1 MIRMEIACMFIISF
15 IAVSYFSAKRN
26 KTFIH
31 TLFSWLI
38 VTSMVNLIFDA
49 ITVLTVNHLDTVPEL
64 ANEIFHKIFIGTLVI
79 VLFITF
85 RYIMTLI
92 NKENSKIYGNYGTL
106 SRLWN
111 IPLVISLAGV
121 IFLPLNY
128 QITAEGNYSC
138 GPAANMAY
146 TSVGFYLVISFV
158 VLLKNWNYINPK
170 KKTAVVMALGC
181 ELIVSIY
188 QAIIP
193 LALFSGVGIV
203 LLNLAFFLTVE
214 SPDVHLI
221 EQLKDEKERAN
232 LANNAKTYFL
242 ANMSH
247 EIRTPINSILG
258 MNEMIL
264 RESHEDLIR
273 EYASDIQSAT
283 QSLYSIINDILDVSK
298 IESGK
303 MAIIPVEYDLSSLI
317 HDLVNMI
324 TPKAE
329 AKNLVFRTLV
339 DPALPSRLYGDDV
352 RIRQVLVNLLTNAV
366 KYTHKG
372 SIELSI
378 TGKYVGKNE
387 QLTFSVKDT
396 GIGIKEEDLSRLYV
410 AFQRIEEHKNRNIEG
425 TGLGLSISKQ
435 LLEMMGSSL
444 VVHSVYGSGS
454 TFSFTLEQRVVDE
467 DPIGN
472 LQDRIHKKANE
483 YKYCATFFAPS
494 AHILVVDDNEMNRK
508 VFQGL
513 LKQTE
518 VKITEASS
526 GDEALELVREHVY
539 DLIFLDHMMPDMD
552 GIETLRHMREL
563 KSNCCSQ
570 TPVVAL
576 TANAVSGAKE
586 MYLEEGFDD
595 FLAKPIV
602 PDKLEKEIKRLLPP
616 NLVVEREKRPGED
629 GLYNEISRELP
640 EIDGLDWNYGLSH
653 FPDKELLV
661 YLVTEFFNMIDTEA
675 ANLEHLYDNLSNEDS
690 LNQYHIKVHGMKSSA
705 ALIGIIPLSG
715 MAKVLE
721 NAAAIKDIET
731 IHTVTPVFL
740 REWKGYKEKL
750 SSFIEKEEV
759 INLP

>member
-1 MIRMEIACMFIISF
+1 MIRMEIACMVIISF
-15 IAVSYFSAKRN
+15 IAVTYFSAKRK

-38 VTSMVNLIFDA
+38 VTSMVNLLFDA
-49 ITVLTVNHLDTVPEL
+49 ITVYTVNHLDTVPEL

-85 RYIMTLI
+85 RYNMTLI
-92 NKENSKIYGNYGTL
+92 NKENSRIYGNNRKL
-106 SRLWN
+106 SWLWN
-111 IPLVISLAGV
+111 LPLFVSLSGV
-121 IFLPLNY
+121 IFLPLY
-128 QITAEGNYSC
+128 YKETTGGNYSY

-146 TSVGFYLVISFV
+146 ISVGFYLIISIVICF
-158 VLLKNWNYINPK
+158 KNWNFINPK
-170 KKTAVVMALGC
+170 KKSAVIMALGC
-181 ELIVSIY
+181 ELIVSVY
-188 QAIIP
+188 QALVP
-193 LALFSGVGIV
+193 LSLFSGVGIA

-221 EQLKDEKERAN
+221 EQLRDEKERAD

-264 RESHEDLIR
+264 RESHEELIR

-303 MAIIPVEYDLSSLI
+303 MEIIPVEYDVSSLI
-317 HDLVNMI
+317 HDLSNMI

-329 AKNLVFRTLV
+329 AKNLTFHTVV
-339 DPALPSRLYGDDV
+339 DPSLPSRLYGDDV

-372 SIELSI
+372 SIELRVKGI
-378 TGKYVGKNE
+378 KVGMKE
-387 QLTFSVKDT
+387 ELLFTVKDT
-396 GIGIKEEDLSRLYV
+396 GIGIKPEDISRLYV
-410 AFQRIEEHKNRNIEG
+410 AFQRIEEKKNRNIEG

-444 VVHSVYGSGS
+444 VVQSVYGEGS
-454 TFSFTLEQRVVDE
+454 TFSFRLEQNIVDLE
-467 DPIGN
+467 PIGN
-472 LQDRIHKKANE
+472 LQDRIDRKANE
-483 YKYCATFFAPS
+483 YIYRASFCAPH

-518 VKITEASS
+518 VHITEASS
-526 GDEALELVREHVY
+526 GAEALSLVKEQVF
-539 DLIFLDHMMPDMD
+539 DLIFLDHMMPNMD
-552 GIETLRHMREL
+552 GIETLRRMREL
-563 KSNCCSQ
+563 KDNRCSQ
-570 TPVVAL
+570 TPVVVL
-576 TANAVSGAKE
+576 TANAVTGAKE
-586 MYLEEGFDD
+586 MYMAEGFDD

-602 PDKLEKEIKRLLPP
+602 PDKLEREIKRFLPP
-616 NLVVEREKRPGED
+616 NLVEEKDNRSGEE
-629 GLYNEISRELP
+629 GLYKDISKKLP
-640 EIDGLDWNYGLSH
+640 DVDGLDWNYGLLH

-661 YLVTEFFNMIDTEA
+661 YLVEEFVSMIDTDVET
-675 ANLEHLYDNLSNEDS
+675 LQRLFEHLSESDNLH
-690 LNQYHIKVHGMKSSA
+690 QYHIKVHGMKSSA

-721 NAAAIKDIET
+721 NAAAIGDIDT
-731 IHTVTPVFL
+731 IYTLTPVLL
-740 REWKGYKEKL
+740 REWSGYKEKL
-750 SSFIEKEEV
+750 SNFTEKVE
-759 INLP
+759 NNN